1 MAMPTHLK
9 FSSPAPDLELSAAT
23 GETVRLASLW
33 ANRPLLLAFVRHF
46 GCPQCKELL
55 DFLKENSTRLEA
67 AGLGVAIVTQG
78 TVPETLEFGQRHA
91 PGLLCLADPQRQA
104 YRAYQVERGGL
115 RQTFLSPRVW
125 RANLRAAQKKGY
137 QVELPPPGQ
146 DAMQMAAL
154 FVIGQDGLIRLP
166 YYYEDIADH
175 PPIDLLLGGV
185 LSTRWDTPYDA
196 PLGPQH

>member
-1 MAMPTHLK
+1 MAKFVHLT
-9 FSSPAPDLELSAAT
+9 FDSPAPDLELSAAT
-23 GETVRLASLW
+23 GEMMRLASLW
-33 ANRPLLLAFVRHF
+33 ASRPLLLVFIRHF

-55 DFLKENSTRLEA
+55 DFLTGNSARLEA

-78 TVPETLEFGQRHA
+78 TVPETAEFCREHA

-125 RANLRAAQKKGY
+125 RSNQRAAQTKGY
-137 QVELPPPGQ
+137 QTEFPPPGQ

-154 FVIGQDGLIRLP
+154 FVISREGRIRLP
-166 YYYEDIADH
+166 YYYGDIADH
-175 PPIDLLLGGV
+175 PPIELLLGGV
-185 LSTRWDTPYDA
+185 LSTGWDTPYNA